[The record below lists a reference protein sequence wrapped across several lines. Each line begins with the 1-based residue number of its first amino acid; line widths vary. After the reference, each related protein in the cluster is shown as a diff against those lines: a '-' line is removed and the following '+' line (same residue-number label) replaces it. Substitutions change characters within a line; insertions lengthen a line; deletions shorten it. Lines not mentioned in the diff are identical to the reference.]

1 MNHGAK
7 KGQRTFNFS
16 FVVSDDKEKEW
27 DEAFASHGAWMR
39 ETHSLT
45 GGIHLVDYYISKG
58 TQMNNSLD
66 PSEGTSGNLIY
77 TLNEVYVEREGTSQH
92 MEAAPSWKSFESF
105 LELIGSSE
113 AVMLMDREL
122 IQSME

>member
-1 MNHGAK
+1 
-7 KGQRTFNFS
+7 
-16 FVVSDDKEKEW
+16 
-27 DEAFASHGAWMR
+27 MR

-45 GGIHLVDYYISKG
+45 GGIHLGDYYISKG
-58 TQMNNSLD
+58 TQMNNPLD

-105 LELIGSSE
+105 LELIGWSE
-113 AVMLMDREL
+113 AVMLMDREV